1 MKLHE
6 LMIPKGSRK
15 KRKRLGR
22 GEGSGSGKTA
32 GRGTKGQNSRSGGGA
47 PLGFEGGQMPLQR
60 RIPKRG
66 FTNIFRKQYEIINV
80 RDLKHFKSGEIV
92 DRDTL
97 LRAGLLKKAGAIK
110 LLGEGDLSYPLDI
123 KVNKVSRAAKEK
135 IESAGGKVEV
145 VLK

>member
-6 LMIPKGSRK
+6 LMTPKGSRK

-22 GEGSGSGKTA
+22 GVGSGSGKTA
-32 GRGTKGQNSRSGGGA
+32 GRGTKGQNSRSGGGV

>member
-6 LMIPKGSRK
+6 LMAPKGSRK

-22 GEGSGSGKTA
+22 GVGSGSGKTA
-32 GRGTKGQNSRSGGGA
+32 GRGTKGQNSRSGGGV

>member
-6 LMIPKGSRK
+6 LMIAKGSRK

-22 GEGSGSGKTA
+22 GEGSGGGKTA
-32 GRGTKGQNSRSGGGA
+32 GRGTKGQNARSGGGV

-66 FTNIFRKQYEIINV
+66 FKNIFRKQYQIINIK
-80 RDLKHFKSGEIV
+80 DLRRFKSGEIV

-97 LRAGLLKKAGAIK
+97 LKAGLLKRAKATK
-110 LLGEGDLSYPLDI
+110 LLGEGDVSYPLT
-123 KVNKVSRAAKEK
+123 VMVSKVSQTAREK

-145 VLK
+145 VSK